1 MLKMA
6 KYSKLK
12 MLLTM
17 AFVFFLFMFITQ
29 IFGFFRTGFLTINAR
44 KDEFDCG
51 SMNYEVI
58 NPQYTNNL
66 LKFEFDSKNYNQNI
80 TSLTIVSDSGD
91 IRTVVFEPVIIG
103 KERRKAE
110 VENITINEKYRF
122 YINNCEELTYEKKI

>member
-103 KERRKAE
+103 KERI
-110 VENITINEKYRF
+110 VIIISPRF
-122 YINNCEELTYEKKI
+122 SSI